1 MILTEQVKIL
11 NDKIKANK
19 AQYDLN
25 RGAAKISSLSSGELE
40 KYEYLTGEDLGYMPN
55 IIHKVKFEYSPLGK
69 VFNNGLDESDKTE
82 GLLKRLKNIEGK
94 NKKQLEEIECR
105 GKRQLDATEGK
116 NKDQLD
122 EIEYNGER
130 QLEAI
135 KKQGKMILEAINKQ
149 KKHLKEINN
158 QREELIKVGKK
169 KEKPKEIALLRHNLN
184 DILANY
190 GININGKGEDILRRL
205 ANTER
210 IINYNNFFRADNLVV
225 DEYDFLKKVWYIV

>member
-25 RGAAKISSLSSGELE
+25 RGAAKIFSLSSGELE

-82 GLLKRLKNIEGK
+82 GLLKNIEGK
-94 NKKQLEEIECR
+94 NKKQLEEIEYR
-105 GKRQLDATEGK
+105 RKRQLDVTEGK

-122 EIEYNGER
+122 EIEHKGER

-158 QREELIKVGKK
+158 QREELIKVAKK

-190 GININGKGEDILRRL
+190 GININAKGEDILRRL

-210 IINYNNFFRADNLVV
+210 IINYNNFFRADNLVA